1 MIKLFLQFYSV
12 SFKKGLL
19 VSFYLLR
26 KLFFYKITKKNNF
39 IYSRAKYTGRKE
51 MRRKRDALKKKV
63 FNLSFNKD
71 IKFDLNLSYHKKN
84 ISSFEVMN
92 LKLDLDERVF
102 FNDFEDFEIK
112 MAVHRFVWLYDL
124 LVNEVS
130 LRDLSAIKYFIFK
143 WIDNFED
150 IDNDVTHE
158 SYSIGERVS
167 SWLIFYAFSNQY
179 VGYSE
184 KEEKTLADSIKKQ
197 LSVLSENLEYQG
209 RFTNN
214 HILNNGKVFYLAGEF
229 LNVLEWKNFGTLILK
244 SEFDNFFL
252 EGFFLESSSHY
263 QMIYAKSFMEMSMVC
278 EFGDDQKL
286 KKWFEDKT
294 KKILFHS
301 DNLLSTNDSFNS
313 MPLFGDISP
322 DMNPNWFLGYPFS
335 SNKGKQSKWN
345 HLFRYERSDAV
356 RKDGLNKKIEAT
368 PYYIKIIH
376 LDFEIWIW
384 LKELG
389 LGAHGHQDNGNCVIF
404 HKGEALVIDSGRFKY
419 TKDEV
424 SQTQIGVKGH
434 FFPFSSKEE
443 WDFMPGSHLA
453 NNPYFKSSA
462 NIEKIENDKIVLFL
476 SSWNS
481 KLQIKRTFLLS
492 ERELVVSDEFIK
504 GGKFHTNL
512 IFPYKK
518 ESIEIKE
525 NVFLI
530 GDVKLQIESE
540 SLINGIEILDG
551 EYSPS
556 YGCLKRGS
564 RITTTLESKIK
575 YIFKINQ

>member
-1 MIKLFLQFYSV
+1 MIKLFFKIYSV
-12 SFKKGLL
+12 SFKKSFL

-26 KLFFYKITKKNNF
+26 KLFFYRIVKKNNF
-39 IYSRAKYTGRKE
+39 IYSYAKYFGRKGT
-51 MRRKRDALKKKV
+51 RIKKDNLNKKKL
-63 FNLSFNKD
+63 NLSFNNN
-71 IKFDLNLSYHKKN
+71 IKFDLNLSLHKKN
-84 ISSFEVMN
+84 ISSFKVMN
-92 LKLDLDERVF
+92 IELDLDERVF
-102 FNDFEDFEIK
+102 FNDYEDYEIK

-124 LVNEVS
+124 LLKEVS
-130 LRDLSAIKYFIFK
+130 LNDLSIIKLFIFK

-150 IDNDVTHE
+150 IDNNVSHE
-158 SYSIGERVS
+158 PYSIGERVS
-167 SWLIFYAFSNQY
+167 SWLIFYAFSNHY

-184 KEEKTLADSIKKQ
+184 KEENILADSIKKQ
-197 LSVLSENLEYQG
+197 LGILSENLEYQG
-209 RFTNN
+209 KFTNN

-229 LNVLEWKNFGTLILK
+229 LNVLEWKNFGVHILK
-244 SEFDNFFL
+244 SEFENFFL
-252 EGFFLESSSHY
+252 DGFFLENSSHY
-263 QMIYAKSFMEMSMVC
+263 QMIYAKSFLEMSMVC

-286 KKWFEDKT
+286 KKWFEEKT

-301 DNLLSTNDSFNS
+301 DKLLSTNNSFSS

-322 DMNPNWFLGYPFS
+322 DMDPNWFMGYPFS
-335 SNKGKQSKWN
+335 SNKKKQSKWN
-345 HLFRYERSDAV
+345 YLFRYETLDLV
-356 RKDGLNKKIEAT
+356 IKDGLNNKIEVT
-368 PYYIKIIH
+368 PFYVKIIH

-389 LGAHGHQDNGNCVIF
+389 MGAHGHQDNGNCVIF
-404 HKGEALVIDSGRFKY
+404 YKGEALVIDSGRFKY
-419 TKDEV
+419 AKDEV

-434 FFPFSSKEE
+434 FFPFSSTEE

-462 NIEKIENDKIVLFL
+462 IIKKIENDKIVLFL
-476 SSWNS
+476 SSWDS

-492 ERELVVSDEFIK
+492 ERELVILDEIIK

-518 ESIEIKE
+518 ESTEIKE
-525 NVFLI
+525 NFFFI

-540 SLINGIEILDG
+540 SLIDVGEILDG